1 MFTEVCLVR
10 KNTKRLIRTLENMG
24 YKCINVEGCTL
35 DAHNYDGKGNHKKI
49 DEGTAIITSYYGN
62 FGVIYDIDVVVKKG
76 RVDCGVDEELFLAIA
91 AINNETDINQWFTNS
106 DYSCWV
112 FCDKDSFEYEFELD
126 RDIRCMI
133 AKSQFHK
140 ASAEELINHF

>member
-1 MFTEVCLVR
+1 MFTEVCLLR

-24 YKCINVEGCTL
+24 YKCLNTGGCTL
-35 DAHNYDGKGNHKKI
+35 DAHNYDGKGNHRII
-49 DEGTAIITSYYGN
+49 DEGTAIITSHSGY
-62 FGVIYDIDVVVKKG
+62 FGIIFDIDNVAK
-76 RVDCGVDEELFLAIA
+76 RDRIDCDVDEELFLAIA

-112 FCDKDSFEYEFELD
+112 FCDKNSFEYEFELD

-133 AKSQFHK
+133 IKSQFHK
-140 ASAEELINHF
+140 ATAEELINHF